1 MTTEALLNT
10 PLVGEQPQIRID
22 RPGRVGFGIGP
33 KGRALER
40 LVLALESRAPGTY
53 GHAQRVGLYAG
64 ELARALGLG
73 RAEARRVKRAGAIHD
88 VGKTKIPG
96 EILNKPGPLTVQE
109 FVVVSRH
116 AQIGAAMV
124 AGLGDPE
131 LTAIV
136 RHHHERF
143 DGTGYPD
150 GLAGEQIPLGARL
163 IAVCDTFDALTTQRP
178 YREPIGYPEALEV
191 LDVEAGTQL
200 DPEMVAQFC
209 ARFGRVWSAA

>member
-1 MTTEALLNT
+1 MTEALLKT
-10 PLVGEQPQIRID
+10 PLVGEQPQAQLD

-33 KGRALER
+33 KGRTLER
-40 LVLALESRAPGTY
+40 LVVALESRAPGTY
-53 GHAQRVGLYAG
+53 GHSQRVGQYAG

-73 RAEARRVKRAGAIHD
+73 RAETRRVKRAGAIHD

-143 DGTGYPD
+143 DGSGYPD

-163 IAVCDTFDALTTQRP
+163 IAVCDTFDALTTHRP
-178 YREPIGYPEALEV
+178 YREPIGYPEGLAVLEA
-191 LDVEAGTQL
+191 EAGTQL
-200 DPEMVAQFC
+200 DPRMVTLFC
-209 ARFGRVWSAA
+209 ARFAGVWARA